1 MLREVLGYYFQLSI
15 WHKATACDTGEVPDL
30 TEVKLL
36 LRRGK
41 AAKDHRR
48 VYWLEAVVQG
58 GVDTSFS
65 RYAIFEEG
73 LVTCSCCGDV
83 VEGSIWSTSA
93 IFAESFWKTPN
104 SLTSRS

>member
-1 MLREVLGYYFQLSI
+1 M
-15 WHKATACDTGEVPDL
+15 

-58 GVDTSFS
+58 GADISFS
-65 RYAIFEEG
+65 RYATYEEG
-73 LVTCSCCGDV
+73 LVTCAC
-83 VEGSIWSTSA
+83 
-93 IFAESFWKTPN
+93 
-104 SLTSRS
+104 